1 MAQVTP
7 SYQDHLTQTKNFSN
21 YVYTAC
27 PHGCLMRFLNYNDMK
42 GHRAVCK
49 KEPPKFDA
57 PRTSKK
63 PSRFS
68 PEVIKRP
75 NVRKPQP
82 RPHKPAKEAQK
93 ATSSQKSPHKSTQS
107 VPQVEKS
114 PKKSTHSAPRVEKL
128 SQKPSTEPQA
138 KKQIRL
144 KIPDTPDQDD
154 VSLSELAAQALQ
166 QLNPKNSSS
175 QPLPKLHI
183 SKEKIVPIAKG
194 SHSSKFSNLNRDF
207 QLRFR

>member
-1 MAQVTP
+1 
-7 SYQDHLTQTKNFSN
+7 
-21 YVYTAC
+21 
-27 PHGCLMRFLNYNDMK
+27 MRFLNYNDMK

-75 NVRKPQP
+75 SARKPQS
-82 RPHKPAKEAQK
+82 RPQKPTKEAQK
-93 ATSSQKSPHKSTQS
+93 ATST
-107 VPQVEKS
+107 EKS
-114 PKKSTHSAPRVEKL
+114 PQKTTQSTPQIEKSP
-128 SQKPSTEPQA
+128 QKPPPEPKA

-166 QLNPKNSSS
+166 QLNPKNSNSINS

-194 SHSSKFSNLNRDF
+194 NHIGKFQIWFDVFSYDPRKKDSLSARWAETSRIYGL
-207 QLRFR
+207 Q